1 MIVRIFQVTT
11 QPGKAEEFAEF
22 FHGTAIPLMKK
33 QKGLET
39 LIPCAP
45 HPETPEEFAM
55 VMIWRD
61 MDAMKA
67 FVGETWRDAHIL
79 PEEAAL
85 VKARDIRH
93 YELVES

>member
-67 FVGETWRDAHIL
+67 PIVGINPTTNTIT
-79 PEEAAL
+79 
-85 VKARDIRH
+85 AR
-93 YELVES
+93 SGANSNPT